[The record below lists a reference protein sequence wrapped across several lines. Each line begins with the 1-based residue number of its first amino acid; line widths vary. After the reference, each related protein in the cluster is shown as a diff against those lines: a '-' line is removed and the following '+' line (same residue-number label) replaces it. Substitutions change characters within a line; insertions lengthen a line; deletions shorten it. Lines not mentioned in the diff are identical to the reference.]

1 MFHNSICYYIRN
13 KQTYR
18 TSTILSIT
26 RMITDRIE
34 LHSVLLPLLNQMRVV
49 HIKSTIKAQEALNTG
64 VESVKQSALLNGGIV
79 MEE

>member
-1 MFHNSICYYIRN
+1 
-13 KQTYR
+13 
-18 TSTILSIT
+18 
-26 RMITDRIE
+26 MITDRIE